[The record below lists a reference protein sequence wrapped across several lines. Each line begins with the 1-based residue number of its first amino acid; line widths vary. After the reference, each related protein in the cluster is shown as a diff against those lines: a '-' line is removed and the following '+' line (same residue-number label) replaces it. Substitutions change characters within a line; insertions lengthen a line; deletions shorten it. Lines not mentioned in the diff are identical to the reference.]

1 MKNFITALIVAMTS
15 FMAQAQTGMREMPLG
30 RGDAFMPVYVS
41 GTPQAVAT
49 LVLLPGGQSG
59 TGRIQDGEPRSTNFL
74 VRSRDLFK
82 AEGFNVVIA
91 FRPSDLKELDFPYRT
106 SRAHVEEIDKVIEL
120 AAREFGKPV
129 WLVGTSRGTVSGTA
143 AALAL
148 GPKVAG
154 LVLTSSITS
163 RAPGAVPSQDIGNLR
178 IPVLVVHHQRD
189 ACMACVPYEA
199 RRMTASFKAAPVK
212 KFIMIEGGSAPE
224 GDPCEPLHW
233 HGFIHYERETVK
245 LMTDWIKNPQP

>member
-1 MKNFITALIVAMTS
+1 MKNGLSTLLVAVTS
-15 FMAQAQTGMREMPLG
+15 LVANAQTGMREIPLG
-30 RGDAFMPVYVS
+30 RGNAVMPVYVV
-41 GTPQAVAT
+41 GAPQAVAT

-59 TGRIQDGEPRSTNFL
+59 TGRIRDGEPGSTNFL

-91 FRPSDLKELDFPYRT
+91 FRPSDLKELDYPYRT
-106 SRAHVEEIDKVIEL
+106 GKAHVAEIDQVIEL
-120 AAREFGKPV
+120 ASREFGKPV

-163 RAPGAVPSQDIGNLR
+163 RAPGAVPTQDIGNLK

-189 ACMACVPYEA
+189 ACKACVPDEA
-199 RRMTASFKAAPVK
+199 RRMTAGFKAATVK
-212 KFIMIEGGSAPE
+212 KFVMIEGGSNPE

-233 HGFIHYERETVK
+233 HGFINFERETVK
-245 LMTDWIKNPQP
+245 LMADWIKNPQP